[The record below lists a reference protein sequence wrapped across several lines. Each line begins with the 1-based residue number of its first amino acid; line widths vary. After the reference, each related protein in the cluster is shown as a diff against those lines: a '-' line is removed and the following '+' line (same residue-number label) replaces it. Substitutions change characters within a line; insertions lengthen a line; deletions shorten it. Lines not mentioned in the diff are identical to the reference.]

1 MELLATIF
9 EICIIPLLG
18 ILTTYL
24 VKWIRTKRD
33 ELKANTDN
41 LQYQK
46 YIDMLEDTITTCVLA
61 TNQTYTES
69 LKEQGEFDKEA
80 QKKAFQDTAN
90 AVMNILTDEAKE
102 YLNTAVGDL
111 NIYITQK
118 IEANVN
124 INKVKKTEE

>member
-18 ILTTYL
+18 VLTAYA
-24 VKWIRTKRD
+24 VKWI
-33 ELKANTDN
+33 KAKSNEMQVNVDN
-41 LQYQK
+41 SLHDK
-46 YIDMLEDTITTCVLA
+46 YIKMLEDTITTCVLA

-69 LKEQGEFDKEA
+69 LKQQGEFDKEA
-80 QKKAFQDTAN
+80 QKKAFEETAK
-90 AVMNILTDEAKE
+90 AVMSILTEDAQQ
-102 YLNTAVGDL
+102 YLSSAVGDL

-124 INKVKKTEE
+124 INKGKKTEE